1 MRRLLLLVLA
11 LLASAIPA
19 RGQSTLVSGTITD
32 QGGQAWFA
40 GTVQFTFRP
49 ANSNPTAQY
58 FWNGAPFSS
67 STTIPVPAQQLDGS
81 GSFSGISIPSNNF
94 ITPSGSTWTVQVV
107 PASTTSAFSQNL
119 TITGATQNI
128 SAQII
133 PPAINLNLSVPLL
146 GARAYTDSEVSGA
159 LPGTLYFNNTDNRLH
174 VCLLTGFPPCT
185 WFVLNGG
192 GGTVASFSAGTAN
205 PFFTTTVT
213 NPTTT
218 PALAFNIN
226 TQNANCVFAG
236 PTSGGPATPTCRAL
250 VAADVGS
257 AVVTGVAGTLSEIN
271 VNTTCCG
278 FSTGNVTIS
287 VPNPFIGSGG
297 VFAAAGFELGF
308 ASFARF
314 ISPGT
319 NEISMSNGVG
329 NFTRLDIGPNNSG
342 FPALQR
348 NGANLD
354 IELADGSA
362 RTGLRAASI
371 TDDGLTAGKCV
382 QAGTAGILTTISTP
396 CPVITST
403 QIESMTFC
411 PSGCTVT
418 GTPCTTANTGNA
430 ECTNA
435 ITWPTTF
442 ADANYAVACQGI
454 GRTNFPFI
462 PFVTKTAGVVTV
474 TTSTGENAAATA
486 SSFNEI
492 DCQGN
497 HP

>member
-19 RGQSTLVSGTITD
+19 RGQSTTVSGTITD

-49 ANSNPTAQY
+49 SNSNPTAQY
-58 FWNGAPFSS
+58 FWNGAPFDKN
-67 STTIPVPAQQLDGS
+67 TTIPVPALQLDGS
-81 GSFSGISIPSNNF
+81 GSFSGVSVPSNNF
-94 ITPSGSTWTVQVV
+94 ITPSGSTWTVQVT
-107 PASTTSAFSQNL
+107 PASTTPSFSQNL

-133 PPAINLNLSVPLL
+133 PPAISLNLSVPLL

-159 LPGTLYFNNTDNRLH
+159 LPGTLYFNNTDNRIH

-192 GGTVASFSAGTAN
+192 GGTVSSVSSGNFSPLFN
-205 PFFTTTVT
+205 VTVT

-218 PALAFNIN
+218 PVFSFTALNAAAGTIFGNPSGSAAPPSFNAPSSFSGIGTVTN
-226 TQNANCVFAG
+226 IATSS
-236 PTSGGPATPTCRAL
+236 PISGGPITTTGTISCPTC
-250 VAADVGS
+250 
-257 AVVTGVAGTLSEIN
+257 VVSVSGTANQITS
-271 VNTTCCG
+271 
-278 FSTGNVTIS
+278 
-287 VPNPFIGSGG
+287 SGG
-297 VFAAAGFELGF
+297 TTPIL
-308 ASFARF
+308 SIPSTF
-314 ISPGT
+314 IAPG
-319 NEISMSNGVG
+319 
-329 NFTRLDIGPNNSG
+329 
-342 FPALQR
+342 
-348 NGANLD
+348 
-354 IELADGSA
+354 
-362 RTGLRAASI
+362 SI
-371 TDDGLTAGKCV
+371 QATTSVTATSVTDSGLTATHCV
-382 QAGTAGILTTISTP
+382 QAGTGGLLTTIANP
-396 CPVITST
+396 CPNITST

-435 ITWPTTF
+435 ITWPISF

-462 PFVTKTAGVVTV
+462 PFVTKSASVVTV